1 MKTRNMIIIP
11 QGNLS
16 NMILVMLSAIV
27 FSKHKNINI
36 FMIWKHKIPF
46 DNLFLNCIQLV
57 DESFLNG
64 KKYLYNPS
72 MDQSLMYN
80 NVVVCDSDEFM
91 VIETNNLIKANTMSD
106 ITILKNMQM
115 IYKELLREHIS
126 GILLGQ
132 INMIDFP
139 KGEFIYD
146 LNDKQNNVLKFETM
160 FDTNNQDFIDY
171 IKILSISKASIVK
184 CNEKHIE
191 MNLSDIYHMS
201 MINFNTIVCENE
213 IDIKQYIK
221 DKILGNYTDNFLGY
235 CLVINPNIQ
244 KMMLLL

>member
-1 MKTRNMIIIP
+1 MKTKNMIIIP
-11 QGNLS
+11 LGNLA

-27 FSKHKNINI
+27 FCKHKNMNI
-36 FMIWKHKIPF
+36 LMIWKHKIPF
-46 DNLFLNCIQLV
+46 DNLFLDGIQLV
-57 DESFLNG
+57 NESFLNG
-64 KKYLYNPS
+64 KRYIYNPAI
-72 MDQSLMYN
+72 DQSLMYN
-80 NVVVCDSDEFM
+80 NTIVCDTDEYM
-91 VIETNNLIKANTMSD
+91 VIETNKLIKANTMSD

-139 KGEFIYD
+139 KSEFIYD
-146 LNDKQNNVLKFETM
+146 FNDKNNVLNFENM

-184 CNEKHIE
+184 CNPKHIE
-191 MNLSDIYHMS
+191 LNLSDIYHIS
-201 MINFNTIVCENE
+201 IINFNMIVCKDE
-213 IDIKQYIK
+213 IDIKQYVKEEIFS
-221 DKILGNYTDNFLGY
+221 NFTENFLGY
-235 CLVINPNIQ
+235 HLVINANIQ

>member
-16 NMILVMLSAIV
+16 NMVLVMLSAIV
-27 FSKHKNINI
+27 FSKHKNMNI

-46 DNLFLNCIQLV
+46 DNLFLNCIELV

-80 NVVVCDSDEFM
+80 NVVVCDNDEFM
-91 VIETNNLIKANTMSD
+91 VIETNNLIKANTMYD

-115 IYKELLREHIS
+115 IYKDFLREKIS

-139 KGEFIYD
+139 KEEFIYD

-184 CNEKHIE
+184 CNDKHIE

-213 IDIKQYIK
+213 IDKLYIK
-221 DKILGNYTDNFLGY
+221 DKLLGNYTENFLGY
-235 CLVINPNIQ
+235 RLVINPNIQ

>member
-1 MKTRNMIIIP
+1 MKTKNMIIIP

-16 NMILVMLSAIV
+16 NMILVMLSAMV
-27 FSKHKNINI
+27 FCQHNKTNI

-57 DESFLNG
+57 NESFLQG
-64 KKYLYNPS
+64 KKYIYNPS
-72 MDQSLMYN
+72 IDQSVMYN
-80 NVVVCDSDEFM
+80 NTLLCDNDEFL
-91 VIETNNLIKANTMSD
+91 VIETGKMIKENTMSD
-106 ITILKNMQM
+106 IIILKN
-115 IYKELLREHIS
+115 IHILYKELLRENIS

-132 INMIDFP
+132 INLIDFP
-139 KGEFIYD
+139 NEDFVYD
-146 LNDKQNNVLKFETM
+146 LNSKNNVLKFEM

-184 CNEKHIE
+184 CDPKHIE

-201 MINFNTIVCENE
+201 IVNLNVIVCKSE
-213 IDIKQYIK
+213 IDTENFVKN
-221 DKILGNYTDNFLGY
+221 ILTNYAQNFLGY
-235 CLVINPNIQ
+235 QLVINPNIQ

>member
-11 QGNLS
+11 KGNLS
-16 NMILVMLSAIV
+16 NMVLVMLSAIV
-27 FSKHKNINI
+27 FSKDRNINI
-36 FMIWKHKIPF
+36 SMIWKHKIPF

-57 DESFLNG
+57 DESFLQG

-72 MDQSLMYN
+72 INQSLLYN
-80 NVVVCDSDEFM
+80 NSLVYDNEEII
-91 VIETNNLIKANTMSD
+91 VIETHEMIKANTMSD
-106 ITILKNMQM
+106 GKILKNIQKV
-115 IYKELLREHIS
+115 YKELLREHIS

-139 KGEFIYD
+139 KNDFIYD
-146 LNDKQNNVLKFETM
+146 FDNKNNVLKFDNM

-171 IKILSISKASIVK
+171 IQLLSISKASIVK
-184 CNEKHIE
+184 CNPKHIQL
-191 MNLSDIYHMS
+191 NLSDIYHIS
-201 MINFNTIVCENE
+201 IINFNMIVCEKE
-213 IDIKQYIK
+213 IDVIVK
-221 DKILGNYTDNFLGY
+221 DKIFSNYTENFLGH